1 MNNPTKSEYHEA
13 LHSYFHKTNGYVF
26 PSIVPKLEREIE
38 LVTKYE
44 EMNNPKF
51 MNRKEIVAKRIL
63 NLVAHLV
70 GAIIYAFLI
79 MYALNEIL
87 GLSIDTSLANTALI
101 ILLIIGWKTKFRLYP
116 MKEVENPG

>member
-26 PSIVPKLEREIE
+26 PSIAPKLEKEIE

-44 EMNNPKF
+44 ELNNPKF
-51 MNRKEIVAKRIL
+51 LNRKEILAKLIL
-63 NLVAHLV
+63 NFVAHLV

-79 MYALNEIL
+79 IYALNTIL
-87 GLSIDTSLANTALI
+87 KLSISLSFVNIALI
-101 ILLIIGWKTKFRLYP
+101 VLLIIGWKTKFRFFPLN
-116 MKEVENPG
+116 EVENPT